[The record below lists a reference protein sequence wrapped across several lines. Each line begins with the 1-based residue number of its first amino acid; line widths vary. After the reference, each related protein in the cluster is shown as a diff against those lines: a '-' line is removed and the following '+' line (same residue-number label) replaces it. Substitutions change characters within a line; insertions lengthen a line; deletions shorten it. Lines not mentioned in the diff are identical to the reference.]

1 MDRTW
6 TLFLALVLPVL
17 MLSCGSDSPT
27 SASLAAPTIQ
37 SPAVGAIVSGN
48 PPTLSVG
55 NSTGG
60 VGDPTYRFE
69 VAADSAFTQQLAAE
83 EGIGQGSNGVTSW
96 RVPEPLRGG
105 QVDDAGL
112 ATYYWRARASA
123 TGETSPWSATA
134 NLRIQEGVFLPEPS
148 PSGLIVADPL
158 TNGTSVGEGE
168 GGEFRPGGWMATNA
182 ATYIRY
188 EIPTTPSGYVEFD
201 VTNLRE
207 PNPHSDKRMLMIMWD
222 PTRGEYTTNPF
233 RVHLQKMDRRTVNFD
248 HLRLRWISR
257 GQERNIGYS
266 YTNWNPERIYRFRLE
281 WGDFPGIDTQ
291 WVRVL
296 FDGVEIMT
304 RNYDFL
310 YTPSTHW
317 VELGCA
323 PRNETLE
330 EAIFSNVRIGT
341 R

>member
-1 MDRTW
+1 V
-6 TLFLALVLPVL
+6 TLTVAN
-17 MLSCGSDSPT
+17 
-27 SASLAAPTIQ
+27 A
-37 SPAVGAIVSGN
+37 
-48 PPTLSVG
+48 
-55 NSTGG
+55 TGG

-69 VAADSAFTQQLAAE
+69 VASDSAFTSQLAAE
-83 EGIGQGSNGVTSW
+83 EGIGQGSGGSTSW
-96 RVPEPLRGG
+96 RVPVPLRGG
-105 QVDDAGL
+105 PVDERGL

-123 TGETSPWSATA
+123 TGETSAWSQTA
-134 NLRIQEGVFLPEPS
+134 NVHVQEGVFLPGPS

-168 GGEFRPGGWMATNA
+168 GGEWRPQGWMATNA

-188 EIPTTPSGYVEFD
+188 YIPTLRSGYVQFD

-207 PNPHSDKRMLMIMWD
+207 PNPHSDKRMLLIMWD
-222 PTRGEYTTNPF
+222 PTRGDYTTNPF
-233 RVHLQKMDRRTVNFD
+233 RVHIQKMDERTVSYD

-257 GQERNIGYS
+257 GQERNIGHS
-266 YTNWNPERIYRFRLE
+266 FTDWNPQQVYRFRLE

-296 FDGVEIMT
+296 MDGVEIMT
-304 RNYDFL
+304 RNYDFP
-310 YTPSTHW
+310 YTPATHW
-317 VELGCA
+317 VELGGA

-330 EAIFSNVRIGT
+330 QAIFSNVLIGT